1 MENEL
6 IKLDFLKLDLLNSDR
21 GYSTDNYST
30 YSEDAP
36 SPSLSSSTQS
46 RDKSEVDFKRF
57 LHTVVD
63 LVTPPY
69 GSPDKLMKHSLFE
82 LPIVPEFPCQC
93 CSLRSL
99 FLFQLNFFY

>member
-46 RDKSEVDFKRF
+46 RDKSEVDINKKIQLKKEKTSQGMCDKINRQVQFF
-57 LHTVVD
+57 LWMGTVKV
-63 LVTPPY
+63 L
-69 GSPDKLMKHSLFE
+69 
-82 LPIVPEFPCQC
+82 
-93 CSLRSL
+93 
-99 FLFQLNFFY
+99 